1 MEPFRCIIDKTIRTA
16 VNRKQISEKDYEV
29 HKDEY
34 RLKREMN
41 KEYSKLFFD
50 ALVPYKQEIFKYV
63 QSYYRCFMGGKDI
76 TQYPKFEI

>member
-1 MEPFRCIIDKTIRTA
+1 MRPLTRNEPVT
-16 VNRKQISEKDYEV
+16 VP
-29 HKDEY
+29 
-34 RLKREMN
+34 KRDLN
-41 KEYSKLFFD
+41 KEYNKLFFD